1 MLSGNRL
8 YYQISWEAFM
18 SGNGSSSPLDAAL
31 AHVDPDRRKFLRMLL
46 AGVAAA
52 PLLTSADLIAENK
65 SNFPKA
71 NVTHKTNSQALKS
84 SQAAMHKGANS
95 QLKYGANQHKGAN
108 SQLKLNNQ
116 QFNGANSQGKFDAA
130 HKGANS
136 QLKLNNQQ
144 FRNNSTIKNSS
155 GGIRS
160 NTGAYKENTGAYK
173 ENTGGIKN
181 SSGATPAWI
190 KGETKPLK
198 SETKPAPK

>member
-1 MLSGNRL
+1 
-8 YYQISWEAFM
+8 M

-71 NVTHKTNSQALKS
+71 NVTHKANSQALKS

-95 QLKYGANQHKGAN
+95 QGKFDAAHKGAN
-108 SQLKLNNQ
+108 SQLKTNNQ

-181 SSGATPAWI
+181 SSGGIRSNTGAYKENTGAYKENTGAI
-190 KGETKPLK
+190 KN
-198 SETKPAPK
+198 SQR

>member
-1 MLSGNRL
+1 
-8 YYQISWEAFM
+8 M
-18 SGNGSSSPLDAAL
+18 SEKELASSLDAAL

-52 PLLTSADLIAENK
+52 PLLTSADLIAENR

-71 NVTHKTNSQALKS
+71 NVTHKANSQPLKS
-84 SQAAMHKGANS
+84 SQAATHKGANSQGKFDAAHKGANS
-95 QLKYGANQHKGAN
+95 QLKT
-108 SQLKLNNQ
+108 NNQ
-116 QFNGANSQGKFDAA
+116 QLKGANSQGKFDAA

-144 FRNNSTIKNSS
+144 FKNNSAIKNSS
-155 GGIRS
+155 GGIKNSNGGIRS

-181 SSGATPAWI
+181 SQR
-190 KGETKPLK
+190 
-198 SETKPAPK
+198 